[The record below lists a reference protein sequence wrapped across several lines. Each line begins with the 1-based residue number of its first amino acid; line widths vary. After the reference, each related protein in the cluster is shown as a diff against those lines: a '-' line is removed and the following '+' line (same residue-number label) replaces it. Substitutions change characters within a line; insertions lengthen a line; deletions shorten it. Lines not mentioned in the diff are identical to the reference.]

1 MSRGRKAWVA
11 QAFTGVLLVILLSV
25 HLLANHFLA
34 GGLMTYEQVRAYLS
48 NPWVMTLEVLFL
60 VTVTYHALLG
70 VRAMGLDLGLS
81 ADAVKWMDTGLLVLG
96 LLIVGYGLWIFST
109 LL

>member
-1 MSRGRKAWVA
+1 MDRGRKVWVW
-11 QAFTGVLLVILLSV
+11 QAFTGVLLVILLGV

-34 GGLMTYEQVRAYLS
+34 GGLMTYEQVRAYLA
-48 NPWVMTLEVLFL
+48 NPWVMMLEVIFL

-70 VRAMGLDLGLS
+70 VRAVILDLGLS
-81 ADAVKWMDTGLLVLG
+81 AGAVKRMDTGLLVFG